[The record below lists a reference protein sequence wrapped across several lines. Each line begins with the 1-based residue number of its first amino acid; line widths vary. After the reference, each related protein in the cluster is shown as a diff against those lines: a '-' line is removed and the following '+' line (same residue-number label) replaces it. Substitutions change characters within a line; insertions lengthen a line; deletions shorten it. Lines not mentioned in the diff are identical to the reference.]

1 MERKT
6 SEKFFGSSK
15 PTVESWIEILAKV
28 CRNWNLDENGC
39 FSKALPINGLVN
51 RKGINDKDGR
61 I

>member
-1 MERKT
+1 MEEKT
-6 SEKFFGSSK
+6 SGSPK
-15 PTVESWIEILAKV
+15 TTVQSWIEILTKV

-51 RKGINDKDGR
+51 RKEINDKDGR